1 MGDNEQKM
9 DTNVNKKTR
18 EIPNVPNLRF
28 IEYNA
33 SWQKCSLKSFTKRV
47 TRKNVGQVSKRPLTI
62 SAQYGLIDQ
71 SEFFDR
77 QIASKDMS
85 GYYLLKK
92 GEFAYNKS
100 YSNDYPWGAVKRL
113 DKYECGA
120 LSTLYICF
128 NLDNSI
134 VNSDFISHYFETN
147 KWHKGVSD
155 IAGEGARNHGLLN
168 MSVEDYFLTKHYL
181 PSLIEQEKISYFL
194 NLITARIETQS
205 KIINCLESLLNEI
218 SHHYFGSLSSA
229 EIALSKIAD
238 IYQPKTISQSECSE
252 NGTYNVFGANG
263 IIGKFNQY
271 NHDSPQIC
279 ITCRG
284 STSGNVFMTE
294 SYSWITGNA
303 MVINIDKNLEIVNK
317 TFLYYYLSSMSFKNI
332 ISGSGQPQI
341 VREPL
346 MKIKIKLP
354 SLEEQL
360 RFEKIINSFASKLQK
375 EKDILALYKKQ
386 KAYLLANMFI

>member
-1 MGDNEQKM
+1 MRFRKYSEPFIRGCFGDLIFLRKEKYDPQK
-9 DTNVNKKTR
+9 DTATY
-18 EIPNVPNLRF
+18 PC
-28 IEYNA
+28 IELEN
-33 SWQKCSLKSFTKRV
+33 
-47 TRKNVGQVSKRPLTI
+47 
-62 SAQYGLIDQ
+62 
-71 SEFFDR
+71 
-77 QIASKDMS
+77 
-85 GYYLLKK
+85 
-92 GEFAYNKS
+92 
-100 YSNDYPWGAVKRL
+100 
-113 DKYECGA
+113 
-120 LSTLYICF
+120 
-128 NLDNSI
+128 
-134 VNSDFISHYFETN
+134 
-147 KWHKGVSD
+147 
-155 IAGEGARNHGLLN
+155 
-168 MSVEDYFLTKHYL
+168 
-181 PSLIEQEKISYFL
+181 IEQETCLLNGYFDSKKQKSIKTKFQSGDVLFGKLRPYLRKYALVDFNGVCSTEIWALYSNKLLNSYLFYYIQTEQFL
-194 NLITARIETQS
+194 EVANTSSGTKMPRAEWNLISSKEFRYPQSREEMGCVSHFLSKIDQRIETQS

-271 NHDSPQIC
+271 NHDLPQIC

-360 RFEKIINSFASKLQK
+360 RFEKIISSFASKLQK

>member
-1 MGDNEQKM
+1 MSEKNDNK
-9 DTNVNKKTR
+9 V
-18 EIPNVPNLRF
+18 PNVPNLRF
-28 IEYNA
+28 NKSEVWHTERLSKYAKKITLKNKNNLIENII
-33 SWQKCSLKSFTKRV
+33 C
-47 TRKNVGQVSKRPLTI
+47 N
-62 SAQYGLIDQ
+62 SAQNGLIQQKD
-71 SEFFDR
+71 FFDR
-77 QIASKDMS
+77 TIVNNENTEHYYVIEQGNFVYNPRKSVTAPYGPVNVYEYTNSGIVSPLYLCFKVDGIDKRFLNYYFKSSAWYKYIYENGDSGARHDRVSIKDDVFLAQPIIVPHLTTQDKIAS
-85 GYYLLKK
+85 
-92 GEFAYNKS
+92 F
-100 YSNDYPWGAVKRL
+100 
-113 DKYECGA
+113 
-120 LSTLYICF
+120 LS
-128 NLDNSI
+128 
-134 VNSDFISHYFETN
+134 
-147 KWHKGVSD
+147 
-155 IAGEGARNHGLLN
+155 
-168 MSVEDYFLTKHYL
+168 
-181 PSLIEQEKISYFL
+181 KIDQ
-194 NLITARIETQS
+194 RIETQS

-218 SHHYFGSLSSA
+218 SHHYFGSLSSI

-271 NHDSPQIC
+271 NHDLPQIC

-360 RFEKIINSFASKLQK
+360 RFEKIINSIASKLQK

>member
-1 MGDNEQKM
+1 MRF
-9 DTNVNKKTR
+9 NKSEVWHTERLSKYAKKITLK
-18 EIPNVPNLRF
+18 NKNNL
-28 IEYNA
+28 IENII
-33 SWQKCSLKSFTKRV
+33 C
-47 TRKNVGQVSKRPLTI
+47 N
-62 SAQYGLIDQ
+62 SAQNGLIQQKD
-71 SEFFDR
+71 FFDR
-77 QIASKDMS
+77 TIVNNENTEHYYVIEQGDFVYNPRKSVTAPYGPVNVYEYTNSGIVSPLYLCFKVDGIDKRFLNYYFKSSAWYKYIYENGDSGARHDRVSIKDDVFLAQPIIVPHLTTQDKIAS
-85 GYYLLKK
+85 
-92 GEFAYNKS
+92 F
-100 YSNDYPWGAVKRL
+100 
-113 DKYECGA
+113 
-120 LSTLYICF
+120 LS
-128 NLDNSI
+128 
-134 VNSDFISHYFETN
+134 
-147 KWHKGVSD
+147 
-155 IAGEGARNHGLLN
+155 
-168 MSVEDYFLTKHYL
+168 
-181 PSLIEQEKISYFL
+181 KIDQ
-194 NLITARIETQS
+194 RIETQS

-271 NHDSPQIC
+271 NHDLPQIC

-360 RFEKIINSFASKLQK
+360 RFEKIISSFASKLQK

>member
-1 MGDNEQKM
+1 MSEKNDNK
-9 DTNVNKKTR
+9 V
-18 EIPNVPNLRF
+18 PNVPNLRF
-28 IEYNA
+28 GSSEVWTQTTIGKIAQVVGGGTPETDNLDYWNGNIQ
-33 SWQKCSLKSFTKRV
+33 WFTPSE
-47 TRKNVGQVSKRPLTI
+47 VGQTKYIEKSERTI
-62 SAQYGLIDQ
+62 SVDGLNKSSAKLLPVGTLLLSTRATVGECSIALNECSTNQGFQ
-71 SEFFDR
+71 SL
-77 QIASKDMS
+77 IASDKVNNEFL
-85 GYYLLKK
+85 YYLIATKK
-92 GEFAYNKS
+92 RHFVKYACGSTFLEISNKEV
-100 YSNDYPWGAVKRL
+100 AK
-113 DKYECGA
+113 
-120 LSTLYICF
+120 
-128 NLDNSI
+128 
-134 VNSDFISHYFETN
+134 
-147 KWHKGVSD
+147 
-155 IAGEGARNHGLLN
+155 
-168 MSVEDYFLTKHYL
+168 TKIFV
-181 PSLIEQEKISYFL
+181 PQQRVQEKIATFL
-194 NLITARIETQS
+194 SKIDQRIETQS
-205 KIINCLESLLNEI
+205 KIINCLESLLKEI
-218 SHHYFGSLSSA
+218 SHHYFFGLNDT

-271 NHDSPQIC
+271 NHDLPQIC

-360 RFEKIINSFASKLQK
+360 RFEKIINSFANKLQK
-375 EKDILALYKKQ
+375 EKDILVLYKKQ
-386 KAYLLANMFI
+386 KAYLLSNMFI

>member
-1 MGDNEQKM
+1 MSEKTDNK
-9 DTNVNKKTR
+9 V
-18 EIPNVPNLRF
+18 PNVPNLRF
-28 IEYNA
+28 FED
-33 SWQKCSLKSFTKRV
+33 SWEFYSFGDLFNVANGINKEKESFGVGYPIVNYMDVNKHAFLKKDMIFGLVNSTQTEQGTYSILPNDLIV
-47 TRKNVGQVSKRPLTI
+47 TRTSETIDEIAYSSCLLEEIPHCVFSGFLLRARPLTNKTHTI
-62 SAQYGLIDQ
+62 FMVYELRSETYRKVLKKYSTETSRALINSENLKKVPLCIPSLENQQKIASFLVLID
-71 SEFFDR
+71 E
-77 QIASKDMS
+77 
-85 GYYLLKK
+85 
-92 GEFAYNKS
+92 
-100 YSNDYPWGAVKRL
+100 
-113 DKYECGA
+113 
-120 LSTLYICF
+120 
-128 NLDNSI
+128 
-134 VNSDFISHYFETN
+134 
-147 KWHKGVSD
+147 
-155 IAGEGARNHGLLN
+155 
-168 MSVEDYFLTKHYL
+168 
-181 PSLIEQEKISYFL
+181 
-194 NLITARIETQS
+194 RIETQS

-271 NHDSPQIC
+271 NHDLPQIC

>member
-1 MGDNEQKM
+1 MRFSSFSDEWTTTILKDSASFYKGTGISKEELSEEGHPCILYGELYTTYKTEKIEDVKSKTSLPAEKLVKSKANDVIIPASGETPIDIATACCIMNDDILLGGDLNIIRIKNHNGVFLSCQLNGKRKL
-9 DTNVNKKTR
+9 DIAK
-18 EIPNVPNLRF
+18 IAQG
-28 IEYNA
+28 A
-33 SWQKCSLKSFTKRV
+33 SIVHLH
-47 TRKNVGQVSKRPLTI
+47 N
-62 SAQYGLIDQ
+62 D
-71 SEFFDR
+71 D
-77 QIASKDMS
+77 
-85 GYYLLKK
+85 LKK
-92 GEFAYNKS
+92 LKCYFPK
-100 YSNDYPWGAVKRL
+100 
-113 DKYECGA
+113 
-120 LSTLYICF
+120 TIC
-128 NLDNSI
+128 
-134 VNSDFISHYFETN
+134 E
-147 KWHKGVSD
+147 
-155 IAGEGARNHGLLN
+155 E
-168 MSVEDYFLTKHYL
+168 
-181 PSLIEQEKISYFL
+181 EKIVAFL
-194 NLITARIETQS
+194 SKIDERIETQS

-271 NHDSPQIC
+271 NHDLPQIC

-360 RFEKIINSFASKLQK
+360 RFEKIISSFASKLQK